1 MLTLKH
7 NRFQIN
13 HLSFYLKK
21 LKREKQT
28 KPECSRRKEIRAEIN
43 EIHSKKKKEKKK
55 ENKTKSSFFSK
66 KIIK

>member
-13 HLSFYLKK
+13 NLSFYLKK

-28 KPECSRRKEIRAEIN
+28 KPKSSRRKEIRAEIN
-43 EIHSKKKKEKKK
+43 EINSKKKKKGK
-55 ENKTKSSFFSK
+55 
-66 KIIK
+66 